1 MRQYQNTDKSVE
13 QVAAELNVASVME
26 GSVRYANGRVRVTA
40 QLIDGQRGVHLW
52 SDTYERDFKDIFAIE
67 SDIAMN
73 VANAMAVE
81 FSLAEQARIE
91 EAPTDSPEAYALLL
105 SSLEIAGRGTR
116 EQALLALE
124 RINRAL
130 EIDPNFASGWAA
142 KASLHSYITAFVP
155 AQVNEHLALGE
166 AAAQRALELDPDST
180 DARVSLAMI
189 ATARGQWQAAA
200 REFAATSLSG
210 SEPLAAFLFVVG
222 HFERGLENI
231 RLVQRHDPLNPNA
244 AWWIVAALDALGRTD
259 ASLAEYER
267 GLELFREWSFGD
279 FHAFVTL
286 LGSGQSE
293 RAMALARDKLANVVV
308 ATVLES
314 SSSPEAALA
323 ALRRLLADDETAPA
337 QYIALFAAHFGD
349 QALALEALEAQLER
363 SPVGGH
369 LLWRPV
375 FREMRQLPAF
385 KNFLREK
392 GFVAYWREFGW
403 PELCRPVG
411 GDDFECN

>member
-1 MRQYQNTDKSVE
+1 
-13 QVAAELNVASVME
+13 
-26 GSVRYANGRVRVTA
+26 
-40 QLIDGQRGVHLW
+40 
-52 SDTYERDFKDIFAIE
+52 
-67 SDIAMN
+67 
-73 VANAMAVE
+73 MAVE

-91 EAPTDSPEAYALLL
+91 EAPTGSPEAYALLL
-105 SSLEIAGRGTR
+105 SSYEIAGRGTR
-116 EQALLALE
+116 EATLLALE
-124 RINRAL
+124 RMDRAL
-130 EIDPNFASGWAA
+130 EVDPDFASGWAA
-142 KASLHSYITAFVP
+142 KASMHSYITAFVP
-155 AQVNEHLALGE
+155 ERTDEHLALGE

-180 DARVSLAMI
+180 GARISLAMI
-189 ATARGQWQAAA
+189 ATARGQWQSAA
-200 REFAATSLSG
+200 REFAATSLSE
-210 SEPLAAFLFVVG
+210 SEPLAAFQFLVG

-267 GLELFREWSFGD
+267 ARELFRDWSFGD

-286 LGSGQSE
+286 LGSGQAE
-293 RAMALARDKLANVVV
+293 RAMALARDELANVVV

-337 QYIALFAAHFGD
+337 QYIALFAAHLGD

-369 LLWRPV
+369 LLWRPI

-385 KNFLREK
+385 KDLLRQE
-392 GFVAYWREFGW
+392 GLVAYWGEFGW
-403 PELCRPVG
+403 PDLCRPVG
-411 GDDFECN
+411 DGDFECD